1 MPFFSFF
8 SPCRNSGRRCL
19 CARVR
24 AGGKWSF
31 DFAFFNRIY
40 KSVVVVCAT
49 GHFRV
54 QSPWKVRHCPQKKK
68 KKVSQ
73 RGREKLSVIF
83 YSFPETLQLVLP
95 REIVPRGFAFPPALP
110 TRGRFRRC
118 VGGGSGCAAPRALQ
132 LRAAQRGGDGERGP
146 ARGTLRGAPRVRSGR
161 ATRAKKIIIT
171 INNTFFN

>member
-1 MPFFSFF
+1 M
-8 SPCRNSGRRCL
+8 
-19 CARVR
+19 
-24 AGGKWSF
+24 
-31 DFAFFNRIY
+31 FALQDTSEFNLPERLGT
-40 KSVVVVCAT
+40 AL
-49 GHFRV
+49 R
-54 QSPWKVRHCPQKKK
+54 KKK

-171 INNTFFN
+171 INNTLFLIKKKKKAGPAAAVRAPNPRR